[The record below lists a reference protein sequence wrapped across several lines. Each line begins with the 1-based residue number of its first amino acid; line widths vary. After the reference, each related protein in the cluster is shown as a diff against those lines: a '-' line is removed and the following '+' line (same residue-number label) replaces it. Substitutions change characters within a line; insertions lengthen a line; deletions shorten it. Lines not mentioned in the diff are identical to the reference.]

1 MIQSQ
6 LIIVSEISG
15 NDRHLCVTIQSDR
28 KMYENLECYTNGVVG
43 MCLVHSKTLFCINK
57 L

>member
-15 NDRHLCVTIQSDR
+15 NDRHLCVTIRSDR

-43 MCLVHSKTLFCINK
+43 MCLVHSKTLFYINK